1 MYFINKVVGGL
12 LNPLVIGL
20 GADPEH
26 VKTIVPVKKNLEEN
40 AAIIKKEM
48 EYDGL
53 SVIISVRECLEEA
66 KRRIKREALKK

>member
-1 MYFINKVVGGL
+1 MSEFDMTY
-12 LNPLVIGL
+12 
-20 GADPEH
+20 
-26 VKTIVPVKKNLEEN
+26 IVRGRSLSAVKKNLEEN

-48 EYDGL
+48 EYEGL